1 MLLSPSIEEDSS
13 LTTTNSECT
22 AFISEVAV
30 HEYEDQGLLPARS
43 RNDSRF
49 SIYNIALLCVL
60 THLMSLFYVG
70 IIYASL
76 RGHIFQNA
84 CEGQH
89 FEVYSPAR
97 NALEYESRLVDG
109 KLEDNPFVLAPG
121 PESNAAWHSLL
132 QGTIVK
138 VTAEELAQAGLE
150 SLALKDGTGYLATL
164 GVYHELHC
172 IKRLRMWFYQ
182 DVYYSNLTEAAYA
195 ETRAHTE
202 HCLDFVRQSAVCH
215 GDVSLA
221 PYRWLQDHEGHVI
234 GPTMEPGGIHKC
246 VRWDSL
252 SGWAEHRMVDIS
264 DSSTIESV

>member
-89 FEVYSPAR
+89 FEVYCTYPWRMIHDVFEVLWLIFMKAPAR

-132 QGTIVK
+132 QGFNCQDPRHNSRKNANHYK
-138 VTAEELAQAGLE
+138 VRSLKSQLKSWHRRGLN
-150 SLALKDGTGYLATL
+150 
-164 GVYHELHC
+164 HWPW
-172 IKRLRMWFYQ
+172 RM
-182 DVYYSNLTEAAYA
+182 
-195 ETRAHTE
+195 
-202 HCLDFVRQSAVCH
+202 
-215 GDVSLA
+215 A
-221 PYRWLQDHEGHVI
+221 P
-234 GPTMEPGGIHKC
+234 
-246 VRWDSL
+246 
-252 SGWAEHRMVDIS
+252 DIS
-264 DSSTIESV
+264 PRLACTMNYIVLWVNCPPVSSCNMKMLIVA